1 MSQKTRLLDHLNSG
15 KTINR
20 LTALVD
26 LGIFELS
33 ARIIDLER
41 SGFTINRKKTKITNR
56 WGEPINVTVYWKE

>member
-33 ARIIDLER
+33 ARIIDLEK